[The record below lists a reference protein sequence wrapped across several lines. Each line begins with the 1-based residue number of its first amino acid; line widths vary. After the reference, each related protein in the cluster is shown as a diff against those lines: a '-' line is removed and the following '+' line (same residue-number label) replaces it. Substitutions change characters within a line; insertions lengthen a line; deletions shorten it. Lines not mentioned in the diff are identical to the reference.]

1 MIQIDHVAIWVH
13 DLEAM
18 KDFYECYFN
27 GDAGKKYRNEFKDY
41 ESYFVSLGGRSRLEL
56 MTRPDIKDSTDTSAK
71 EFIGLTHLAISVG
84 GVEAVDTLTELLR
97 SDGFEI
103 VGEPRRTGD
112 GYYES
117 VVLDPEGNRVE
128 ITA

>member
-1 MIQIDHVAIWVH
+1 MQIDHVAIWVK
-13 DLEAM
+13 DLEVM

-27 GDAGKKYRNEFKDY
+27 GEAGNKYRNESKDY
-41 ESYFVSLGGRSRLEL
+41 ESYFVSFGGRSRLEL
-56 MTRPDIKDSTDTSAK
+56 MTRPDIRTSSDASAK
-71 EFIGLTHLAISVG
+71 EFMGLTHLAMSVG
-84 GVEAVDTLTELLR
+84 GVKAVDGLTALLR
-97 SDGFEI
+97 KDGYEI

-128 ITA
+128 ITG